1 MRAFT
6 SPDGIHWGVEAR
18 APGASNVM
26 IVFHYPDKESARRSR
41 YAWLNWEGPEAR
53 NVTARLDP
61 KTIVEKLDEEDL
73 ALLFRRSM
81 QISAPDRIP
90 RTPKRAGIGR

>member
-26 IVFHYPDKESARRSR
+26 IVFHYPDKESAGRDR
-41 YAWLNWEGPEAR
+41 YAWLNWDGPEAR
-53 NVTARLDP
+53 NVTARLDS
-61 KTIVEKLDEEDL
+61 KKIVEGLDADHL

-81 QISAPDRIP
+81 SVAASAGMP
-90 RTPKRAGIGR
+90 RSTLPGAVR

>member
-6 SPDGIHWGVEAR
+6 SPDGIHWGIEAR

-26 IVFHYPDKESARRSR
+26 IVFHYPDKASAGRDR
-41 YAWLNWEGPEAR
+41 YAWLNWDGPEAR
-53 NVTARLDP
+53 NATARLDS
-61 KTIVEKLDEEDL
+61 KKIVEGLDEDHI

-81 QISAPDRIP
+81 SVAAA
-90 RTPKRAGIGR
+90 AGLPLPTLPGAAR

>member
-26 IVFHYPDKESARRSR
+26 VVFHYPDKSSARRTR
-41 YAWLNWEGPEAR
+41 YAWLNWEGAEAR
-53 NVTARLDP
+53 NVTARLDS
-61 KTIVEKLDEEDL
+61 KKIVEGLDEDHI

-81 QISAPDRIP
+81 AVAGAAGLPRVRTIP
-90 RTPKRAGIGR
+90 GAAR